1 MATHTAM
8 TQGNDPDVRGLIE
21 RNVGILHFV
30 SPRNMHGT
38 VSPERGTYQTT
49 PSPWH
54 PMIMIPTSLQL
65 RSLNLGPPN
74 SYLHGCQSSTRE
86 YTDFQV
92 HEITKDGKVVKLE
105 EFSMNSREYNRKEAA
120 KAGKTQVPNAPAN
133 ATPEQSAHPVAANGA
148 SNATAD
154 QPSGAVGGT
163 VPESKDVDASKEADA
178 KPKSEFLVNLVGQS
192 VFDDLTNLYN
202 KICENPKMKPTKHG
216 SMKLPVIEDRQM
228 RTKVHAEIRKTFSEK
243 IETST
248 DQNGNIVATAA
259 GSNKRWN
266 NRGNGRGDP
275 QAPNPRKL
283 GKFLHFTLYKENR
296 DTMEA
301 VGNIARILKEHPKMF
316 STAGTKD
323 RRAVT
328 SQRVSVRSRDP
339 SKMLFINDRIRDIKI
354 GDFKFEEK
362 DLYLGCLK
370 GNEFTIV
377 MKDCVFRDC
386 ENEPFE
392 KLLEIAQ
399 STIDTA
405 LERIHER
412 GFINYFG
419 TQRFGTFEIGTNKI
433 GLKILKDDFEGAIM
447 DLLSFDASLT
457 TVDTSVP
464 RPGEFVRYD
473 DIARAKALSRFKE
486 TGNADEACKELPRR
500 SNLEFGI
507 IKHLAKHPND
517 FVGALMSIPRNMRSM
532 YLHSYQSLV
541 WNFVA
546 SKRWEL
552 FGDSIVKG
560 DLVLT
565 NGSQPAKAKIDDDD
579 EENIHLPKNDDDDF
593 GVREEAHVVT
603 EEDIQAGRYTIRD
616 VVLPCPGS
624 DIVYPDNEV
633 GKYYVEFM
641 GKEENG
647 ALDPYNMQRRQKEFS
662 LTGAYRKFIGTFID
676 RPTGYVHSYAHD
688 NEQLVPTDWDDIQ
701 AQRAK
706 EQPERQERGTNNQ
719 DGKPSGWFN
728 IQKDDRRIA
737 ADARETERR
746 KAEEGGDAEV
756 RFNDT
761 WVQTS
766 LDGSNKRIKV
776 DKQVNIVEGGEPSA
790 DPDVDAGKTAT
801 ASAASEMQATG
812 FKEQAPAPV
821 DDAMDVSSDTSPN
834 LPTASPAPEARKI
847 AVILKF
853 ALPSSEY
860 ATIVLRELQG

>member
-21 RNVGILHFV
+21 RNVGILYFV
-30 SPRNMHGT
+30 SPKEHAWNG
-38 VSPERGTYQTT
+38 V
-49 PSPWH
+49 
-54 PMIMIPTSLQL
+54 
-65 RSLNLGPPN
+65 
-74 SYLHGCQSSTRE
+74 TRKRYSNRLIFFPCR

-105 EFSMNSREYNRKEAA
+105 EFSMNSREYTRKEAA
-120 KAGKTQVPNAPAN
+120 KAGKTQAPDAPAN
-133 ATPEQSAHPVAANGA
+133 ATPQQSANPVAANGA
-148 SNATAD
+148 SNAAAGQPAD
-154 QPSGAVGGT
+154 AVGT
-163 VPESKDVDASKEADA
+163 TAPESKDAPKEADA
-178 KPKSEFLVNLVGQS
+178 KPHSEFLVNLVGQS

-202 KICENPKMKPTKHG
+202 KICEDPKMKPAKHG

-228 RTKVHAEIRKTFSEK
+228 RTKVHAEIREAFSGK

-266 NRGNGRGDP
+266 NRGNGRDP

-328 SQRVSVRSRDP
+328 SQRVSVKSRDP

-392 KLLEIAQ
+392 KLLETAQ
-399 STIDTA
+399 STIDNA

-457 TVDTSVP
+457 TVDTSIP
-464 RPGEFVRYD
+464 RPGEFVRFD
-473 DIARAKALSRFKE
+473 DIARAKALAKFQE

-500 SNLEFGI
+500 ANLEFGI
-507 IKHLAKHPND
+507 IKHLAKQPKD

-560 DLVLT
+560 DLVLA
-565 NGSQPAKAKIDDDD
+565 NASQPAKAKAEDDD
-579 EENIHLPKNDDDDF
+579 EENIHLSKDNDDDF
-593 GVREEAHVVT
+593 EIREEAHVVT
-603 EEDIQAGRYTIRD
+603 EEDIQTGRYTIRD
-616 VVLPCPGS
+616 VVLPCPGC

-641 GKEENG
+641 GKDENG

-676 RPTGYVHSYAHD
+676 RPTGSVRSYVHD
-688 NEQLVPTDWDDIQ
+688 NDQLVPTDWDEIQ
-701 AQRAK
+701 AQREAQRAK
-706 EQPERQERGTNNQ
+706 EQRERQERGANNQ
-719 DGKPSGWFN
+719 DGKMSGWFN
-728 IQKDDRRIA
+728 IQADDRRIA
-737 ADARETERR
+737 EAAKETERR
-746 KAEEGGDAEV
+746 KAEEGGDTEV

-790 DPDVDAGKTAT
+790 DAE
-801 ASAASEMQATG
+801 AASVPDTQAAATG
-812 FKEQAPAPV
+812 AKEQAPAPV
-821 DDAMDVSSDTSPN
+821 DDAMDISSDTPAKI
-834 LPTASPAPEARKI
+834 PAESPAPEARKI
-847 AVILKF
+847 AVVLKF

>member
-30 SPRNMHGT
+30 SPKEHAWNG
-38 VSPERGTYQTT
+38 V
-49 PSPWH
+49 
-54 PMIMIPTSLQL
+54 
-65 RSLNLGPPN
+65 
-74 SYLHGCQSSTRE
+74 TRKR

-105 EFSMNSREYNRKEAA
+105 DFSMNSREYNRKEAA
-120 KAGKTQVPNAPAN
+120 KAGKTQAPNAPVN
-133 ATPEQSAHPVAANGA
+133 ATTEQSAQPVAANGA
-148 SNATAD
+148 SNATAG
-154 QPSGAVGGT
+154 QTAGAVSGAAA
-163 VPESKDVDASKEADA
+163 PESKDANVSKE
-178 KPKSEFLVNLVGQS
+178 PKSEFLVNLVGQS
-192 VFDDLTNLYN
+192 VFDDLTNFYN
-202 KICENPKMKPTKHG
+202 KICQDPKMKPAKHG

-228 RTKVHAEIRKTFSEK
+228 RTKVHAEIRETFSGK

-248 DQNGNIVATAA
+248 DQNGNIVATAS

-266 NRGNGRGDP
+266 KGSNGRGDP
-275 QAPNPRKL
+275 QAPNPKKL
-283 GKFLHFTLYKENR
+283 GKFLHFTMYKENR
-296 DTMEA
+296 DSMEA
-301 VGNIARILKEHPKMF
+301 VGNIARILKEHPRNF

-323 RRAVT
+323 RRATT
-328 SQRVSVRSRDP
+328 SQRVSVKSRDP

-354 GDFKFEEK
+354 GDFKFEER

-399 STIDTA
+399 STIDDA

-433 GLKILKDDFEGAIM
+433 GLKILKDDFEGAVM
-447 DLLSFDASLT
+447 DLLSFDASLLA
-457 TVDTSVP
+457 VDTSVVP

-473 DIARAKALSRFKE
+473 DIARAKALSKFKE
-486 TGNADEACKELPRR
+486 TGNAEEACKELPRR
-500 SNLEFGI
+500 ANLEFGI
-507 IKHLAKHPND
+507 IKHLAKQPKD
-517 FVGALMSIPRNMRSM
+517 FVGAFMSIPRNMRSM

-552 FGDSIVKG
+552 YGDSIVKG
-560 DLVLT
+560 DLVLVS
-565 NGSQPAKAKIDDDD
+565 GSQPVKPTVDEDD
-579 EENIHLPKNDDDDF
+579 EENIHLPKDSNNNDDDDF

-603 EEDIQAGRYTIRD
+603 EEDIQAGRFTIRD

-624 DIVYPDNEV
+624 DIVYPDNEI

-647 ALDPYNMQRRQKEFS
+647 ALDPYDMQRRQKEFS

-676 RPTGYVHSYAHD
+676 RPTGSVRSYAHD
-688 NEQLVPTDWDDIQ
+688 NDQLVPTDWDDIQ
-701 AQRAK
+701 AQREAQRAK
-706 EQPERQERGTNNQ
+706 EQQERQERSATNP
-719 DGKPSGWFN
+719 DGKMSGWFN
-728 IQKDDRRIA
+728 IQEDDRRIA
-737 ADARETERR
+737 EAARETERR
-746 KAEEGGDAEV
+746 KAEAGEDTEI

-776 DKQVNIVEGGEPSA
+776 DKQVNVVEGGEPSA
-790 DPDVDAGKTAT
+790 EPHVDAEENVT
-801 ASAASEMQATG
+801 ASVVSNAAAGTDSQAAGT
-812 FKEQAPAPV
+812 KEQAPAPA
-821 DDAMDVSSDTSPN
+821 DDAMDVSSDTSPK
-834 LPTASPAPEARKI
+834 LPAASPVPEAPKI
-847 AVILKF
+847 AIILKF
-853 ALPSSEY
+853 SLPSSEY

>member
-30 SPRNMHGT
+30 SPKEHAWNG
-38 VSPERGTYQTT
+38 V
-49 PSPWH
+49 
-54 PMIMIPTSLQL
+54 
-65 RSLNLGPPN
+65 
-74 SYLHGCQSSTRE
+74 TRKR

-105 EFSMNSREYNRKEAA
+105 EFSMNSREYTRKEADR
-120 KAGKTQVPNAPAN
+120 AGKTQAPNAQ
-133 ATPEQSAHPVAANGA
+133 ATPAPQQSTQPVATTDVATNDA
-148 SNATAD
+148 SNAATGQNSD
-154 QPSGAVGGT
+154 AVGSNA
-163 VPESKDVDASKEADA
+163 PEPKNAEAPSEADTQ
-178 KPKSEFLVNLVGQS
+178 PKSELLVELYGQE
-192 VFDDLTNLYN
+192 VFDDLTNLYT
-202 KICENPKMKPTKHG
+202 KICENPKTKPAKQG
-216 SMKLPVIEDRQM
+216 SIKLPVIEDRQM
-228 RTKVHAEIRKTFSEK
+228 RTKVHGEIRQVFSGK
-243 IETST
+243 IDTST
-248 DQNGNIVATAA
+248 DQGGNIVATAA
-259 GSNKRWN
+259 GTNKRWN

-301 VGNIARILKEHPKMF
+301 VGNIARMLKEHPRIF

-328 SQRVSVRSRDP
+328 SQRVSVKSRDP
-339 SKMLFINDRIRDIKI
+339 AKMLFLNDRIRDIKI

-377 MKDCVFRDC
+377 MKDCIFRDC

-399 STIDTA
+399 STIDNA

-419 TQRFGTFEIGTNKI
+419 TQRFGTFEIGTNAI

-447 DLLSFDASLT
+447 DLLTFDPALT
-457 TVDTSVP
+457 TVDTSVAA
-464 RPGEFVRYD
+464 RPGEFIRYD
-473 DIARAKALSRFKE
+473 DIARAKALAKFKE
-486 TGNADEACKELPRR
+486 TGNAEEACKELPRR
-500 SNLEFGI
+500 ANLEFGI
-507 IKHLAKHPND
+507 IKHLAKYPKD

-560 DLVLT
+560 DLVLVT
-565 NGSQPAKAKIDDDD
+565 SDQSAKPQPVVDEDD
-579 EENIHLPKNDDDDF
+579 EENIHLPKNDDDDYDA
-593 GVREEAHVVT
+593 VREEAHVVT
-603 EEDIQAGRYTIRD
+603 EEDIQTGRYTIRD

-624 DIVYPDNEV
+624 DIVYPDNEI

-641 GKEENG
+641 SKEENG

-676 RPTGYVHSYAHD
+676 RPTGSVRSYSHD
-688 NEQLVPTDWDDIQ
+688 NDQLVPTDWDDIQ
-701 AQRAK
+701 AQRKK
-706 EQPERQERGTNNQ
+706 ETEERNARYANANAQN
-719 DGKPSGWFN
+719 GKMSGWFN
-728 IQKDDRRIA
+728 IQEDDRRIA
-737 ADARETERR
+737 AAARETERR
-746 KAEEGGDAEV
+746 KAEEGGDTDI

-776 DKQVNIVEGGEPSA
+776 DKQVNIVEGAEPSMDQTA
-790 DPDVDAGKTAT
+790 DAEKVTTPVAPEAT
-801 ASAASEMQATG
+801 AGPDAQSTG
-812 FKEQAPAPV
+812 PKEQTPASTG
-821 DDAMDVSSDTSPN
+821 DAMDVSGDTPPK
-834 LPTASPAPEARKI
+834 LPEASPAPEQQKI

-853 ALPSSEY
+853 SLPSSEY

>member
-30 SPRNMHGT
+30 SPKEHAWNG
-38 VSPERGTYQTT
+38 V
-49 PSPWH
+49 
-54 PMIMIPTSLQL
+54 
-65 RSLNLGPPN
+65 
-74 SYLHGCQSSTRE
+74 TRKR

-92 HEITKDGKVVKLE
+92 HEITKDGKVVTLD
-105 EFSMNSREYNRKEAA
+105 EFSMNSREYTRKEAE
-120 KAGKTQVPNAPAN
+120 KAGKTQAPSAPA
-133 ATPEQSAHPVAANGA
+133 TPAPQQSAQPVATTTGIP
-148 SNATAD
+148 SATIG
-154 QPSGAVGGT
+154 QTSEAVG
-163 VPESKDVDASKEADA
+163 ESKDAEVPGEVDAQ
-178 KPKSEFLVNLVGQS
+178 PKSELLVNLVGQP

-202 KICENPKMKPTKHG
+202 KICENPKVKPAKHG
-216 SMKLPVIEDRQM
+216 SVKLPVIEDRQM
-228 RTKVHAEIRKTFSEK
+228 RTKVHGEIRQAFSGK
-243 IETST
+243 IDTST
-248 DQNGNIVATAA
+248 DQSGNIVATAA
-259 GSNKRWN
+259 GTNKRWN
-266 NRGNGRGDP
+266 NRGNGRGDT

-301 VGNIARILKEHPKMF
+301 IGNIARILREQPKMF

-354 GDFKFEEK
+354 GDFKFEER

-377 MKDCVFRDC
+377 MKDCIFRDC

-419 TQRFGTFEIGTNKI
+419 TQRFGTFEIGTNTI

-447 DLLSFDASLT
+447 DLLSFDPALT
-457 TVDTSVP
+457 TVDTSVAP
-464 RPGEFVRYD
+464 KPGEFIRYD
-473 DIARAKALSRFKE
+473 DIARAKALLKFKE
-486 TGNADEACKELPRR
+486 TGNADEVCKELPRR
-500 SNLEFGI
+500 ANLE
-507 IKHLAKHPND
+507 
-517 FVGALMSIPRNMRSM
+517 NMRSM

-541 WNFVA
+541 WNFAA

-560 DLVLT
+560 DLVLVSP
-565 NGSQPAKAKIDDDD
+565 GSGDQSAKTKPVIDDDD
-579 EENIHLPKNDDDDF
+579 EENIHLPKNDDNSDDDDAF
-593 GVREEAHVVT
+593 GEEAHVVT
-603 EEDIQAGRYTIRD
+603 EEDIQSGRYTIRD

-662 LTGAYRKFIGTFID
+662 LAGAYRKFIGTFID
-676 RPTGYVHSYAHD
+676 RPTGSVRSYSHD
-688 NEQLVPTDWDDIQ
+688 NDQLVPTDWDKIQ
-701 AQRAK
+701 AQRKK
-706 EQPERQERGTNNQ
+706 EQQERQEKYANAPHNKMT
-719 DGKPSGWFN
+719 GWFN
-728 IQKDDRRIA
+728 IQEDDRRIA
-737 ADARETERR
+737 EAAKETERR
-746 KAEEGGDAEV
+746 KAEEGGDTEI

-776 DKQVNIVEGGEPSA
+776 GKQVNVVEGAEPPT
-790 DPDVDAGKTAT
+790 DYTVDTKDIAT
-801 ASAASEMQATG
+801 TSAAPGTTAGPDAQSTG
-812 FKEQAPAPV
+812 TKEQSSAPA
-821 DDAMDVSSDTSPN
+821 DDAMDVSGDTPSR
-834 LPTASPAPEARKI
+834 LPEASPAPEVRKI

-853 ALPSSEY
+853 SLPSSEY